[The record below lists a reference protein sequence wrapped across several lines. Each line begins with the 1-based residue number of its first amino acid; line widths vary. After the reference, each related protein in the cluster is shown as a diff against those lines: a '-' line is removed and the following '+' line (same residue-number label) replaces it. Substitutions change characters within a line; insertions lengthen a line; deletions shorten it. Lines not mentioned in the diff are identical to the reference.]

1 MSKYLSSIISLSLI
15 LILFFVLTVS
25 FLPQVSS
32 AAPTLPNGASSYV
45 PPTDGLVTCG
55 RGAAGPMSC
64 TLAELLKL
72 IDNVLLFFMYAI
84 VFPVTIFLI
93 IYAGGKMI
101 YYGNTNPGKASE
113 AKKIFYDILI
123 GFAIIFSAY
132 VVVHQVFG
140 YFLGTTTTGPVK
152 QAIDQ
157 VFGPN

>member
-1 MSKYLSSIISLSLI
+1 MSKYLSTIFSSFFI
-15 LILFFVLTVS
+15 LTLLFVLTTS
-25 FLPQVSS
+25 LLPQVGL
-32 AAPTLPNGASSYV
+32 AAPELPSNASTYT
-45 PPTDGLVTCG
+45 PPTEGLVACG
-55 RGAAGPMSC
+55 RGEDGPMSC

-101 YYGNTNPGKASE
+101 YYGNTNPGKANE

-152 QAIDQ
+152 QAIEQ
-157 VFGPN
+157 VFGTN

>member
-1 MSKYLSSIISLSLI
+1 MSKYLSSIISLSFI
-15 LILFFVLTVS
+15 LVLFFVLTVS
-25 FLPQVSS
+25 FLPELGL
-32 AAPTLPNGASSYV
+32 AAPTLPSGASSYV

-55 RGAAGPMSC
+55 RGDAGPMSC

-101 YYGNTNPGKASE
+101 YYGNTQPSE
-113 AKKIFYDILI
+113 AAKAKKIFYDILI

-157 VFGPN
+157 VFGTN